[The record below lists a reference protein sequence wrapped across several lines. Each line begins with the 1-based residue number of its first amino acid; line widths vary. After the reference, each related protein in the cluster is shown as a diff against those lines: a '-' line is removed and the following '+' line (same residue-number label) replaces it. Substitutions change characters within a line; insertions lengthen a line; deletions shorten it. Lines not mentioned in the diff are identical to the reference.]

1 MMVRMT
7 AIKLEAVPEF
17 KKELKALSKK
27 YKHLEADFKNF
38 QRVLEKTPINFIP
51 GNPRISD
58 LGINVKT
65 PIYKLK
71 KFRSL
76 DCKGKGSRS
85 GFRIIYAH
93 IIEEDDDKII
103 FIEIYHK
110 NNQSNH
116 DKDRILRYFEE

>member
-1 MMVRMT
+1 MRMT
-7 AIKLEAVPEF
+7 SIKFEAVPEF
-17 KKELKALSKK
+17 HVELKALYKK
-27 YKHLEADFKNF
+27 YKHLETDFEKF
-38 QRVLEKTPINFIP
+38 QMLLEKTSIDFIP
-51 GNPRISD
+51 GNHKISD
-58 LGINVKT
+58 LGINVRT

-71 KFRSL
+71 NFRSQ
-76 DCKGKGSRS
+76 DFKSKGSRS

-93 IIEEDDDKII
+93 KIEEEYDKII

>member
-1 MMVRMT
+1 MT
-7 AIKLEAVPEF
+7 SIKFEAVPEF
-17 KKELKALSKK
+17 HGELKTLYKK
-27 YKHLEADFKNF
+27 YKHLETDFEKF
-38 QRVLEKTPINFIP
+38 RRLIEKTSIDFIP
-51 GNPRISD
+51 GNHRISD
-58 LGINVKT
+58 LGMNIKT
-65 PIYKLK
+65 PVYKLK

-76 DCKGKGSRS
+76 DFKNKGSRS

-93 IIEEDDDKII
+93 KIEEEYDKII

>member
-1 MMVRMT
+1 MVRMA

-17 KKELKALSKK
+17 KKELEALSKK
-27 YKHLEADFKNF
+27 YKHLEADFEKF
-38 QRVLEKTPINFIP
+38 RKVLEKTPINLIP
-51 GNPRISD
+51 GNHRISD

-65 PIYKLK
+65 PIYKVK
-71 KFRSL
+71 HFRSL
-76 DCKGKGSRS
+76 DCKGKGARS

-93 IIEEDDDKII
+93 IIENEDDKII

-110 NNQSNH
+110 NNQSIH

>member
-1 MMVRMT
+1 MVWMT

-17 KKELKALSKK
+17 NKELKALSKK
-27 YKHLEADFKNF
+27 YKHLEADFKTLR
-38 QRVLEKTPINFIP
+38 RVLEKTTINFIP
-51 GNPRISD
+51 GNHRISD
-58 LGINVKT
+58 IGVTVKT

-76 DCKGKGSRS
+76 DCMGKGSRS

>member
-1 MMVRMT
+1 MVRMS
-7 AIKLEAVPEF
+7 AVKFEAVPEF
-17 KKELKALSKK
+17 SHELKALSKR

-38 QRVLEKTPINFIP
+38 LRVLEKTPINLIP
-51 GNPRISD
+51 GNLRISD
-58 LGINVKT
+58 LGRTVTT
-65 PIYKLK
+65 PVYKLTH
-71 KFRSL
+71 FRSL

-85 GFRIIYAH
+85 GFRIIYTH

>member
-1 MMVRMT
+1 MMVWMT

-17 KKELKALSKK
+17 NKELKALSKK
-27 YKHLEADFKNF
+27 YKHLEADFKMLR
-38 QRVLEKTPINFIP
+38 RVLEKTPINSIP
-51 GNPRISD
+51 GNHRISD
-58 LGINVKT
+58 LGVT
-65 PIYKLK
+65 VQTHVYKLK